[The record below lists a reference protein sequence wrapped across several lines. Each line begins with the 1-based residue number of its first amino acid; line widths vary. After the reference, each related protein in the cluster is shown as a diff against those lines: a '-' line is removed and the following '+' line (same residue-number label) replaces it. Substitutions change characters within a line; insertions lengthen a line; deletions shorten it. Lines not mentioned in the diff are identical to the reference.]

1 MLTRRLSSLSLVS
14 FVSLMTVALVSA
26 CGDDI
31 APGNGVASVDA
42 GKKNKTP
49 KGDDDDDDDDDVPPG
64 DDDDDDDDAGTLTD
78 AETDAKVDSSAP
90 GPVDGGTGCVAAGDC
105 ALTIDP
111 TAGSTVEAVF
121 SQGTVVL
128 DRPRQPQGG
137 KDYDTCYVNPFPA
150 PVNTYYAYVEI
161 KNPSDKRV
169 NVEIRL
175 DTPPGGSFAASL
187 LAAYPAI
194 PTTTAERNACLT
206 GVNMKCPVS
215 TGLTEPKWPCLIG
228 EGMPAITAK
237 GSIWIYVALNSP
249 PAQPAGAKPAR
260 FVVRATAK

>member
-1 MLTRRLSSLSLVS
+1 MLIRRLSSLSLLS
-14 FVSLMTVALVSA
+14 LVSLMTVALVSA
-26 CGDDI
+26 CGDDV

-42 GKKNKTP
+42 GKKTKAP

-64 DDDDDDDDAGTLTD
+64 DDDDDDDAGTLTD
-78 AETDAKVDSSAP
+78 AATDATVDSSAP

-111 TAGSTVEAVF
+111 AAGKTVEAVF
-121 SQGTVVL
+121 GQGTALL

-150 PVNTYYAYVEI
+150 PVNTYYAYVEV
-161 KNPSDKRV
+161 KNPSASAAK
-169 NVEIRL
+169 VEVRL
-175 DTPPGGSFAASL
+175 DTPAGGSFAASL
-187 LAAYPAI
+187 LAAYPKI

-228 EGMPAITAK
+228 EGTPTIPAN
-237 GSIWIYVALNSP
+237 GSIWIYVGLNSP
-249 PAQPAGAKPAR
+249 PTQTAGKTPAR
-260 FVVRATAK
+260 FVVRATTK